1 VRLDDKVAIVT
12 GGGMGIG
19 EGIALCLAEE
29 GADVAI
35 LDLNPDAAA
44 RVAERVEGFGRKS
57 LAIAADCTNPA
68 EVNQAVQKALDYFG
82 RIDIL
87 VNNVG
92 GEKNVGRNGDKF
104 VDMTWEE
111 WDDNLKLNLSAT
123 IVTCQAVV
131 PFFVK
136 QKSGKIVNVSSI
148 AGRPPS
154 GGGGEGRMGGG
165 GALLMPYSV
174 AKAGIIQLTRALAL
188 HLAADNINVNCICP
202 GTVYTPLFVRGPYV
216 RFQSNPQT
224 SGMDSNET
232 FEKLISPLVPLK
244 RAQTPEDMGRAVVFF
259 VSEDARNITG
269 QSLNVDGGMR
279 PN

>member
-1 VRLDDKVAIVT
+1 VKLGGKVAIVT

-19 EGIALCLAEE
+19 EGIAICLAEE
-29 GADVAI
+29 GADVAVF
-35 LDLNPDAAA
+35 DLNLQAATQ
-44 RVAERVEGFGRKS
+44 VVEEVKGFGRKG
-57 LAIAADCTNPA
+57 LAVTADCTSPA
-68 EVNQAVQKALDYFG
+68 DVDKAFKKTLDYFG
-82 RIDIL
+82 KVDIL

-92 GEKNVGRNGDKF
+92 GEKNVGRTGDKF
-104 VDMTWEE
+104 TEIGKEE
-111 WDDNLKLNLSAT
+111 WDDNLQLNLNAT
-123 IVTCQAVV
+123 IIACQAVV
-131 PFFVK
+131 PHFVK

-154 GGGGEGRMGGG
+154 GAMGGARMGGG

-174 AKAGIIQLTRALAL
+174 AKAGIIQFTRALAL
-188 HLAADNINVNCICP
+188 HLAGDNINVNCICP
-202 GTVYTPLFVRGPYV
+202 GTVYTPLFVRGPYS

-224 SGMDSNET
+224 GGMSSRET
-232 FEKLISPLVPLK
+232 FEKLMAPLVPLK

-269 QSLNVDGGMR
+269 QSLNVDGGML